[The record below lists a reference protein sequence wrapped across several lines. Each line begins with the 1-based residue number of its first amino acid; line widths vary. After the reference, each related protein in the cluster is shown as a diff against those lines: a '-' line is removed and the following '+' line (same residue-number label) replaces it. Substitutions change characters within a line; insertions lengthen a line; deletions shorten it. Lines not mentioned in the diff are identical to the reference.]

1 MNDRESSLAF
11 FYHFLKVGVLIVIAK
26 VIFDLVRDPGFET
39 SFWNGFIQIL
49 GVIAFFSIL
58 VVLVAVSRQNFNI
71 LGFFLVM
78 IAAVFNILKIVFLSN
93 SWLDLPENLLL
104 VVVSVYFMTFA
115 GRGTRHT
122 RSST

>member
-11 FYHFLKVGVLIVIAK
+11 YYHFLKVGVLLVIAK
-26 VIFDLVRDPGFET
+26 VIFDLVSDPGFET

-49 GVIAFFSIL
+49 GVIAFFAIL
-58 VVLVAVSRQNFNI
+58 VVLFAVSRQNFNI

-78 IAAVFNILKIVFLSN
+78 IAAVFNILKVVFLSN
-93 SWLDLPENLLL
+93 KWMDLPENLLL
-104 VVVSVYFMTFA
+104 VVVSVYFMTYA

-122 RSST
+122 RSTT